1 MLSIEL
7 NPVTG
12 VLLSDG
18 AWHDIEAGTLYIEDY
33 CYTISGVPRYNSGY
47 VPAGTHGFTC
57 VSPDGSR
64 ISGPLSSILAVRT
77 GTPHDTS
84 TDSRGHSKQQQRT
97 GVNA

>member
-57 VSPDGSR
+57 VSPDGSV
-64 ISGPLSSILAVRT
+64 ISGPLSSVLAVRT
-77 GTPHDTS
+77 APTTNAADQS
-84 TDSRGHSKQQQRT
+84 HSKQAQKA
-97 GVNA
+97 GAPA